1 MVHYPKNEVI
11 IDIIFSANNSSAQ
24 ISKIILLDK
33 YTDFL
38 LDRRNDNMIICPI
51 IQNVKVVISY
61 EVFFRFHVAKN
72 L

>member
-1 MVHYPKNEVI
+1 MVHYPKNQVI
-11 IDIIFSANNSSAQ
+11 IEIIFSANNSSAQ
-24 ISKIILLDK
+24 ISKIILLDE

-38 LDRRNDNMIICPI
+38 LDGRNDKMIICPI
-51 IQNVKVVISY
+51 IQNVKAVISY

>member
-1 MVHYPKNEVI
+1 MVHYPKNKVI
-11 IDIIFSANNSSAQ
+11 IEIIFSANNSSAQ
-24 ISKIILLDK
+24 ISKIILLDE

-38 LDRRNDNMIICPI
+38 LDGRNDKMIICPI
-51 IQNVKVVISY
+51 IQNVKAVISY

>member
-1 MVHYPKNEVI
+1 MVHYPKNQVI
-11 IDIIFSANNSSAQ
+11 IEIIFSSNNSSAQ
-24 ISKIILLDK
+24 ISKIILLDE

-38 LDRRNDNMIICPI
+38 LDGRNDKMIICPI